1 MATIK
6 KTITGLKPATNYLF
20 SLKPKNTEISAID
33 AIPDTIRVQT
43 PSVVSTP
50 SSITGLLLAANFKSA
65 MLSFNHASMVDL
77 DYYEYK
83 IYLADDV
90 TETALKAKA
99 STIDGA
105 MVSGIT
111 KSNLVVISDL
121 DNTTLTG
128 ASPTPVAYKAKVRAV
143 NTAGNAGAFSSASAL
158 ATTQLIEGQ
167 FIEDLT
173 AGKIKAGTI
182 GAHEIILTQPGAAQT
197 SYTPPGSTA
206 VLRSSNYLA
215 GSGGAGWL
223 IRGDG
228 FAEFDATN
236 IRGSLTASS
245 ISLNDHNYWLP
256 NSANPIFKVGNND
269 KNFQWNGADLTTT
282 GNLITNAT
290 VTGGTVGGITVG
302 SGVTV
307 NRFYIG
313 TGEFNNAN
321 TAFFVDSAGKFSL
334 KDKFVW
340 TGSALTIAGDVT
352 IGATAASTVV
362 SNAATGATAVQ
373 PANVQNNIGGTG
385 ITTITGGKVRTGL
398 IDSTNLSWDGATTYT
413 LAGTRIDL
421 DNGQIVSKTFRID
434 TAGNATFGGAVTG
447 ATITGS
453 TVTGSTIQ
461 NAASSPLFKVD
472 TSGNVFA
479 NNIYATGTDGV
490 DGGLVIRS
498 DATVSGAG
506 APASNGSMSIYSA
519 IGTSTVDSS
528 TSKLRL
534 GSKTRYL
541 EISYPISGS
550 LQHVNVETNHGT
562 GASAQHLRLNAET
575 GQIGLLGNVQTQRT
589 QDAVTVGGDIV
600 LENYGP
606 AAVAGGNSEGTRTVF
621 SKNIGASSSGVNC
634 QIGVLN
640 GLEFYGSPGS
650 LRELKENIQDISGI
664 EAINIVKSLRPR
676 KFTWKPTSEDT
687 ELGVALKN
695 LDLHYGFIAEEIQET
710 QPQLATYKMTPAFQN
725 SWPNVTDEMFNDFS
739 LIFYKD
745 AELPSIAISAI
756 KNLIERIESL
766 EAQLAAQ

>member
-83 IYLADDV
+83 IYLANDV

-269 KNFQWNGADLTTT
+269 KNFQWDGINLTTT

-321 TAFFVDSAGKFSL
+321 TAFFVDSAGQFSL

-340 TGSALTIAGDVT
+340 TGNALTIAGDVT
-352 IGATAASTVV
+352 IHGTIASTVV
-362 SNAATGATAVQ
+362 SNAATGAGDPAARINSGATTTINGGRITTGSITADQ
-373 PANVQNNIGGTG
+373 ISTGYLYAGTIDADK
-385 ITTITGGKVRTGL
+385 ITSGTITGRA
-398 IDSTNLSWDGATTYT
+398 IS
-413 LAGTRIDL
+413 
-421 DNGQIVSKTFRID
+421 
-434 TAGNATFGGAVTG
+434 GG
-447 ATITGS
+447 

-461 NAASSPLFKVD
+461 NAASSPTFRVGSD
-472 TSGNVFA
+472 GNVFA
-479 NNIYATGTDGV
+479 NNIYATGSTAGTQLGLQIRADGNPSTGSPNYSTNGAIWLLSGTGKETKIGNTLGALNTRWRAADAALPNVPEAVILEPAYNTSGSNWSQNRHFEINMAANYNFYVNTDVILRGSAL
-490 DGGLVIRS
+490 DGSGNDYFTD
-498 DATVSGAG
+498 DASVVSGGQDARYVQG
-506 APASNGSMSIYSA
+506 TYKGRLMWIISRDGSSI
-519 IGTSTVDSS
+519 
-528 TSKLRL
+528 
-534 GSKTRYL
+534 RYK
-541 EISYPISGS
+541 E
-550 LQHVNVETNHGT
+550 NVESVSNDE
-562 GASAQHLRLNAET
+562 ALNS
-575 GQIGLLGNVQTQRT
+575 IN
-589 QDAVTVGGDIV
+589 
-600 LENYGP
+600 
-606 AAVAGGNSEGTRTVF
+606 
-621 SKNIGASSSGVNC
+621 K
-634 QIGVLN
+634 
-640 GLEFYGSPGS
+640 
-650 LRELKENIQDISGI
+650 LKL
-664 EAINIVKSLRPR
+664 K
-676 KFTWKPTSEDT
+676 KFTYKRNEKFDT
-687 ELGVALKN
+687 EDSYKFKQ
-695 LDLHYGFIAEEIQET
+695 LDYDYGFIAEEVAEVM
-710 QPQLATYKMTPAFQN
+710 PWLATYTITEAGKEKIQSNFE
-725 SWPNVTDEMFNDFS
+725 DEDLNNPDYVQVENWKRYAVVSMLVGSVQS
-739 LIFYKD
+739 LNK
-745 AELPSIAISAI
+745 
-756 KNLIERIESL
+756 RIESL